1 MTMLR
6 QEIPGYCTLCRSRCG
21 TMNVVENGRLVA
33 VKNNPDHPT
42 GKATCLKG
50 RAAPEIAHSARR
62 LTTPLKRTAP
72 RGAKDPGFVPRG
84 GERCLQRDLAVILDR
99 VGQL

>member
-1 MTMLR
+1 
-6 QEIPGYCTLCRSRCG
+6 
-21 TMNVVENGRLVA
+21 MNVVENGRLVA

-72 RGAKDPGFVPRG
+72 AGRKTPVSCRFRGKRRWIRWPGACPRS
-84 GERCLQRDLAVILDR
+84 RRKAARKALPSA
-99 VGQL
+99 